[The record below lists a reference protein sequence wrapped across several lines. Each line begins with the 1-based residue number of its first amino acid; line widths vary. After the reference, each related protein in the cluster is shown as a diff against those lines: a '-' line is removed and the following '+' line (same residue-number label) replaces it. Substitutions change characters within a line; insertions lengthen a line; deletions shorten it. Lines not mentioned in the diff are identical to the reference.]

1 MRGGVSVVWAS
12 ISLFDLTV
20 PPTLSAMSGLRAHYP
35 RGPREQAS
43 APWEGG
49 MGQISSVASLCE
61 EGSNNVLPLFR
72 AGQLQG
78 SLVSLD
84 LEEEWDVPPLPR
96 ALL

>member
-1 MRGGVSVVWAS
+1 
-12 ISLFDLTV
+12 
-20 PPTLSAMSGLRAHYP
+20 
-35 RGPREQAS
+35 
-43 APWEGG
+43 

-84 LEEEWDVPPLPR
+84 LEEEWDLPPLPR
-96 ALL
+96 DLL